1 MARGAVAKQ
10 EIFKKLEE
18 VFPNA
23 FWATEKEFRIP
34 WAEDGSEVQL
44 KLTLTA
50 AKDNVDHEMKVGTT
64 TRDAVT
70 SVVMAAEPNQEEID
84 TLKTLMEKLG
94 M

>member
-34 WAEDGSEVQL
+34 WTEDGSEVQL

-50 AKDNVDHEMKVGTT
+50 AKDNVSHEMKVETT
-64 TRDAVT
+64 ARDAVT
-70 SVVMAAEPNQEEID
+70 SVVMAEEPNQEEID
-84 TLKTLMEKLG
+84 TLKTLMEKLV